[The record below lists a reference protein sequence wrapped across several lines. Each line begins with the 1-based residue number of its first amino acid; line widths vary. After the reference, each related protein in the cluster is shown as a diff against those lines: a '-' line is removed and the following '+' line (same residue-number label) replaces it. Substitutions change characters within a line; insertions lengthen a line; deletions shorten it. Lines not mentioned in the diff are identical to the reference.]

1 MTQSNYLPA
10 VYLIAGPA
18 PWNITITDTVSL
30 AGHCYHEK
38 NKYRIIWPEELSAK
52 IVSPGNISQLR
63 DTLLI
68 NEIILVDRLQGID
81 YPACVAGHINR
92 SGTNY
97 LIGRTPYRDL
107 PRFPDMG
114 GIYLPINDLK
124 AINVHTVGSRRFG
137 CLQSRNEYI
146 LSEGIALVAMV
157 MHYSGLKIRAVGAD
171 PVRINLLSRLPD
183 FIYPHQASN
192 SKCNI
197 KDSEH

>member
-10 VYLIAGPA
+10 VYLIAGPV
-18 PWNITITDTVSL
+18 PWNITITDTISL
-30 AGHCYHEK
+30 AGHCYHEY
-38 NKYRIIWPEELSAK
+38 NKYRIIWPEELSAE
-52 IVSPGNISQLR
+52 IVTPENISQLS

-81 YPACVAGHINR
+81 YFACVAGHINR

-97 LIGRTPYRDL
+97 LIGRTPCRDL

-114 GIYLPINDLK
+114 NIYLPINDLK
-124 AINVHTVGSRRFG
+124 AISVHTVGSQRFG
-137 CLQSRNEYI
+137 RVLSKDEYA

-157 MHYSGLKIRAVGAD
+157 MHYIGLKIKAVGAD
-171 PVRINLLSRLPD
+171 PPRINLLSRLPVLID
-183 FIYPHQASN
+183 LHQASN

-197 KDSEH
+197 KDSKH